1 MRNGYISG
9 NDQIMDR
16 ITSVCIWL
24 CSIQARYIY
33 LLKGKQQKIVLGNK
47 AEMEDYENVAVNT
60 QIPVKLK
67 IKPLY
72 KESLDRNFLQM
83 MEFLLKKI
91 NKNIILRT
99 SKYKPR
105 NYTRF
110 LPETITIRY
119 FSKSHSSCTVQTL
132 YQHVPKGIK
141 AK

>member
-1 MRNGYISG
+1 MLEMRNGYISG

-24 CSIQARYIY
+24 CSIQPRYIY

-72 KESLDRNFLQM
+72 KESSDCNFLQM
-83 MEFLLKKI
+83 MEFL
-91 NKNIILRT
+91 
-99 SKYKPR
+99 
-105 NYTRF
+105 
-110 LPETITIRY
+110 
-119 FSKSHSSCTVQTL
+119 
-132 YQHVPKGIK
+132 
-141 AK
+141 